1 MPMFATI
8 CALRVRPETLEHAL
22 NCTARLIRVLLGPTA
37 VADKKLEFGKKRLDI
52 LGVTIKLSRRGF
64 SCRPTK
70 RKVAKWCD
78 SLQKA
83 LDEDRLRPG
92 DASKLAGKL
101 SWGCATM
108 FRHACKSS
116 LSGLVCRCTCP
127 GESAEQCCG
136 RSSIKRAA
144 GMGGSMLN

>member
-1 MPMFATI
+1 MPMCATI

-37 VADKKLEFGKKRLDI
+37 VADKKLEFSKRRLDI

-78 SLQKA
+78 SLQRA

-108 FRHACKSS
+108 FRHACKCS
-116 LSGLVCRCTCP
+116 LGGLVAVALVQ
-127 GESAEQCCG
+127 ESRQSNVAADLRSKEPQGWKAQC
-136 RSSIKRAA
+136 
-144 GMGGSMLN
+144 